1 MTDLQRI
8 LRETK
13 TIAVVGASANPH
25 RASHE
30 VFTYLT
36 NTGDYTV
43 YPVNPTISEIDGVP
57 TYPSLADLPVV
68 PDLVDVFRRRSELAA
83 VLDDVLALPQRPKTL
98 WLQLG
103 LFDEQVARDAESAG
117 ITVVMDRCLKVD
129 HARLR

>member
-13 TIAVVGASANPH
+13 TIAVVGASANPN

-30 VFTYLT
+30 VYTYLR

-68 PDLVDVFRRRSELAA
+68 PDLVDVFRRRSELAGGA
-83 VLDDVLALPQRPKTL
+83 RRCTRAAAAAEDT
-98 WLQLG
+98 
-103 LFDEQVARDAESAG
+103 VAPAG
-117 ITVVMDRCLKVD
+117 SVRRTGG
-129 HARLR
+129 A